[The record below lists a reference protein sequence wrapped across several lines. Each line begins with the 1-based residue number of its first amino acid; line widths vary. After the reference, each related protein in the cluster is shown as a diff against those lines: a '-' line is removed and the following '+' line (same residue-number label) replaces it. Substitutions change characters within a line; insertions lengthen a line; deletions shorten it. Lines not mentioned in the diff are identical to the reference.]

1 MVKRLHLF
9 LILFLAAGGFFSSL
23 GPCRAD
29 DSASAA
35 APTTVSSP
43 LFLAQVK
50 NKVTI
55 IHEGASRDGNPP
67 ELLEPNDRV
76 VTGSDGKAE
85 LQFQDGGVVEVGPK
99 SDVKISQLEVTP
111 KSFKARFLLAYGKFK
126 AKVKKLTGA
135 SSSFEVEAGG
145 VVAGVRGT
153 VFGVDYD
160 QDTKKVSAQTF
171 EGSIFTKIGGKEEV
185 VDKGF
190 SMVVQKTGLPI
201 RSPLTGQQVTSFKD
215 FTDVSGILEKKK
227 DEMINQLR
235 QKATD
240 KVKQGVQDKIKGKAG
255 DEINK
260 HLPGHKD
267 NPGDKNSGGA
277 DLGGFHIGF

>member
-1 MVKRLHLF
+1 MTKRFNLL
-9 LILFLAAGGFFSSL
+9 LLLFLAAGGVFLSL

-29 DSASAA
+29 DT
-35 APTTVSSP
+35 APTSAPATATSP

-50 NKVTI
+50 NKVTV
-55 IHEGASRDGNPP
+55 IHDGASRDGNPP
-67 ELLEPNDRV
+67 ELLQPNDRV

-85 LQFQDGGVVEVGPK
+85 LQFQDGGIVEVGPK
-99 SDVKISQLEVTP
+99 SDVKVSQLQVTP

-126 AKVKKLTGA
+126 AKVKKLTG
-135 SSSFEVEAGG
+135 SSSKFEVEAGG

-171 EGSIFTKIGGKEEV
+171 EGSIFTQIGGKEEI

-201 RSPLTGQQVTSFKD
+201 RSPLTGQQITSFKD

-227 DEMINQLR
+227 EEMINQMR
-235 QKATD
+235 QKALD
-240 KVKQGVQDKIKGKAG
+240 KVQEGVKDKVKGKAG

-267 NPGDKNSGGA
+267 DSSDNKSKGLNIGGIQV
-277 DLGGFHIGF
+277 GF